1 MKKILICLVIIY
13 CCGCMEEIPQK
24 TVVKENRYKLSA
36 ETSIRYIEF
45 DGHQFIEYK
54 CGGVHGGGSL
64 CHSPNCPCL
73 EQYKRK

>member
-1 MKKILICLVIIY
+1 MKNT
-13 CCGCMEEIPQK
+13 PQK
-24 TVVKENRYKLSA
+24 TVIKENIYKLS
-36 ETSIRYIEF
+36 ETTTIQYIEF
-45 DGHQFIEYK
+45 DGHQFIEYR

>member
-1 MKKILICLVIIY
+1 MKKILILLVII
-13 CCGCMEEIPQK
+13 CFCGCMKNTPQK
-24 TVVKENRYKLSA
+24 TVIKENIYKLP
-36 ETSIRYIEF
+36 ETTTIQYIEF
-45 DGHQFIEYK
+45 DGHQFIEYR

>member
-1 MKKILICLVIIY
+1 MKKILILLVII
-13 CCGCMEEIPQK
+13 CFCGCMKNTPQE
-24 TVVKENRYKLSA
+24 TVIKENIYKLS
-36 ETSIRYIEF
+36 ETTTIQYIEF
-45 DGHQFIEYK
+45 DGHQFIEYR